1 MQVMCFMS
9 VAPALLVFSAF
20 VVHLAWLAP
29 PQNCWGT
36 GCRPGDIHDRTTPRA
51 QRSREA
57 LARRGAAGGAGADLP
72 RIRRGE
78 RDPAITLQGGSSRP
92 AEEMSATR
100 LRLRGSII
108 LVQQQVNLLGGLPPV
123 IIHHI

>member
-20 VVHLAWLAP
+20 VVHLAWLAS
-29 PQNCWGT
+29 PQNCWLT

-57 LARRGAAGGAGADLP
+57 LARRGAGGGTGADLP
-72 RIRRGE
+72 GIRRGE
-78 RDPAITLQGGSSRP
+78 RDPAVTLQGGSSRP
-92 AEEMSATR
+92 AKEMSHPAAVPR
-100 LRLRGSII
+100 RHNRC
-108 LVQQQVNLLGGLPPV
+108 VQQQVKLLT
-123 IIHHI
+123 